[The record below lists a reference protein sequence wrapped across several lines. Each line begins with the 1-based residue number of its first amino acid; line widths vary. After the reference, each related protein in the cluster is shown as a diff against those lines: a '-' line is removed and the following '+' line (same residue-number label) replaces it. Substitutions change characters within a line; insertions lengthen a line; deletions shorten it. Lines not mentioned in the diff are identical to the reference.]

1 MKNKI
6 ALSTVLISILLMNFV
21 FVSSIMAEEQ
31 TQSADTVFYN
41 VTVDTAYDMMTK
53 DSFPGLVVLD
63 VRSKYEYDM
72 GHLYGAVLIPYDE
85 LETSEFEENDE
96 IIVYC
101 RSGYRSAIASQI
113 LASRNF
119 TKVYNMLGGILA
131 WIDADYPIYTTFHH
145 VTADIVDEEILLQIE
160 PLLLH
165 QTGCVSCAQN
175 QTCPSGCEPTNI
187 QSTVLEEEE
196 NRTVTLVTYE
206 INGTTF
212 EVTIA
217 NTLLWSYEEL
227 TDEANGTA
235 SFNSIEITAN
245 ASSMQFYSLSYS
257 VRHTGYN
264 FTLSTWLTPLN
275 SETYNASFTVMNY
288 VPAGKSQIIS
298 LEFVKFDSSVTLS
311 QKYAVLG
318 KVAKEM
324 GKVYEKSGDET
335 LAQLAQNYYRMKD
348 EAKYLSKLV
357 EEQLQEY
364 DKEIVQSIAFLIDA
378 CTFECFFDEFGRC
391 LGEHI
396 PYDMAICVWTC
407 VLGCIMVG
415 PLYPACLW
423 PCIEIVCAIQLLAE
437 IILCVVQAILFC
449 GCLG

>member
-53 DSFPGLVVLD
+53 DSFPGLVLD

-85 LETSEFEENDE
+85 LETSELEENDE

-175 QTCPSGCEPTNI
+175 QMCPSGCEPTNI

-257 VRHTGYN
+257 VRHAGYN

-275 SETYNASFTVMNY
+275 SESYNASFTVMNY
-288 VPAGKSQIIS
+288 VPAGKSEIIS
-298 LEFVKFDSSVTLS
+298 AEFVEFNSFVTLS

-324 GKVYEKSGDET
+324 AKVYEKSGDET
-335 LAQLAQNYYRMKD
+335 LTPLAQNYYNMQK

-364 DKEIVQSIAFLIDA
+364 DKDILQSFAILMDA
-378 CTFECFFDEFGRC
+378 CTWACYKDYFLWCYGEYLSWVTLYCLFGC
-391 LGEHI
+391 GVA
-396 PYDMAICVWTC
+396 AIAC
-407 VLGCIMVG
+407 G
-415 PLYPACLW
+415 PAFPACLAA
-423 PCIEIVCAIQLLAE
+423 CIA
-437 IILCVVQAILFC
+437 FC
-449 GCLG
+449 GAVDAALMVVCLTGALLSCCL